1 MQKRYEIFAD
11 YHQFY
16 LWDHGEMPDTALD
29 YSEDDLRRRV
39 KTAPFLLV
47 IQPERN
53 MSVPVELDIVDAPP
67 DEALDLWDHV
77 VEASLDLPSGR
88 LEIHECTGGSID
100 ILSVAPGTYR
110 VRVCFG
116 GLTTLTDDRLD
127 GEDHYRL
134 ILWPAPSAPLAV
146 IKHYADPRL

>member
-16 LWDHGEMPDTALD
+16 LWDHGAMPDAALD
-29 YSEDDLRRRV
+29 YSEDDLQLRV
-39 KTAPFLLV
+39 KTAPFLVV

-53 MSVPVELDIVDAPP
+53 MSVPVELDILDGPP

-110 VRVCFG
+110 VRACFG

-134 ILWPAPSAPLAV
+134 VLWPAPAAPLAV
-146 IKHYADPRL
+146 IKQFAGSR

>member
-16 LWDHGEMPDTALD
+16 LWDHGEMPDAALD
-29 YSEDDLRRRV
+29 YTEEDLQLRV
-39 KTAPFLLV
+39 KTAPFLVV

-53 MSVPVELDIVDAPP
+53 MSVPVELDILDGPP
-67 DEALDLWDHV
+67 DEALGLWDHV

-110 VRVCFG
+110 VRACFG

-134 ILWPAPSAPLAV
+134 VLWPAPAAPLAV
-146 IKHYADPRL
+146 IKQFAGSR